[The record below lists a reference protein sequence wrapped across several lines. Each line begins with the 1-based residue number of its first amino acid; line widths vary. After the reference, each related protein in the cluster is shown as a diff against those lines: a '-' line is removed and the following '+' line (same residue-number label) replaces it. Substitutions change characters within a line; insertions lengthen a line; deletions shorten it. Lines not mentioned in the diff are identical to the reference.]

1 METLPVNTVSDY
13 EPIASNEERKQ
24 LVRNLLCKQATDSEL
39 VMFSMACDKAKL
51 DPFSRQIYI
60 TKYGGRMTII
70 TGIDGFRVIAQ
81 RSGQY
86 LGQKGPFWCGE
97 DGEWKDVWLKDTHPM
112 AAKITVMKIVEGH
125 IAEVSAVA
133 HWNEYSVDSR
143 MWKNMPKNQLAKC
156 AEALALRKAFPNDL
170 SGLYTS
176 DEMDQQKNEPE
187 KKTVKSTS
195 TVKQLES
202 QLNAEKVEESDS
214 LSQPPGE
221 LDERRNKAAV
231 TPPPS
236 SLSGKPTIAT
246 LTEHCQ
252 KVSIAKYEKGK
263 DNNYQ
268 TPNKEDIKAAVGR
281 YIETKFKKNCKWKDL
296 AVSEKE
302 QLQEAAI
309 KGDLFVELGYDILPF

>member
-1 METLPVNTVSDY
+1 
-13 EPIASNEERKQ
+13 EERKQ

-202 QLNAEKVEESDS
+202 QLNAEK
-214 LSQPPGE
+214 
-221 LDERRNKAAV
+221 
-231 TPPPS
+231 
-236 SLSGKPTIAT
+236 
-246 LTEHCQ
+246 
-252 KVSIAKYEKGK
+252 
-263 DNNYQ
+263 
-268 TPNKEDIKAAVGR
+268 
-281 YIETKFKKNCKWKDL
+281 
-296 AVSEKE
+296 
-302 QLQEAAI
+302 
-309 KGDLFVELGYDILPF
+309 

>member
-1 METLPVNTVSDY
+1 METLPATTVSDY
-13 EPIASNEERKQ
+13 EPIANNEERKQ

-60 TKYGGRMTII
+60 TKYSGRMTII

-97 DGEWKDVWLKDTHPM
+97 DGEWRDVWLKDTHPM

-202 QLNAEKVEESDS
+202 QLNAEKVEERDS
-214 LSQPPGE
+214 LSQPQGE
-221 LDERRNKAAV
+221 LDERHDQTVA

-236 SLSGKPTIAT
+236 SISGKPTIAT

-252 KVSIAKYEKGK
+252 KISIAKYEKGK

-281 YIETKFKKNCKWKDL
+281 YIKTKFKKDCKWKDL

-302 QLQEAAI
+302 QLQEAAK